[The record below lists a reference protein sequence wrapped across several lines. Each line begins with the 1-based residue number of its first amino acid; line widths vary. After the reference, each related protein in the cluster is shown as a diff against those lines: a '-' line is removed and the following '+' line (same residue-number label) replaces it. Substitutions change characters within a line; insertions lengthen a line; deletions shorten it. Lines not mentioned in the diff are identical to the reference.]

1 LLYLAVAAATNRA
14 VRQYVIRSLFLPLS
28 HTQPLIDMVVSRA
41 LNNHTGATLVV
52 TGHSLGGALA
62 SLAAF
67 DLKQSSGTART
78 FFLVF
83 VLVIRTCLVT

>member
-1 LLYLAVAAATNRA
+1 M
-14 VRQYVIRSLFLPLS
+14 F
-28 HTQPLIDMVVSRA
+28 VSRA

-78 FFLVF
+78 FFVF